1 MPPVLVLQASPVM
14 VSDREC
20 PSAAA
25 RDVPALGGGP
35 ACSSGGGVEEGG
47 PAALDPDPAL
57 DPLGSPQVPL
67 ASPRLE
73 LAPEFGAAAWPP
85 APAPRAATPAADAA
99 PEPLLR
105 SRPPS
110 LSTLVPLDAAG
121 GASSSGGSA
130 AADEEAVAEGG
141 RAAPLGA
148 ASMSD
153 DEHGD
158 SSLGMESSRG
168 DQERLEAGYESSD
181 DMDCMNARHCI
192 NCTGDL
198 WGSVCQVGARGGG
211 RMRCSTWCQETRRA
225 GLR

>member
-1 MPPVLVLQASPVM
+1 MPSVLVLQASPVM

-57 DPLGSPQVPL
+57 DPLGSPQAPL

-110 LSTLVPLDAAG
+110 FSTLVPLDAAG

-130 AADEEAVAEGG
+130 A
-141 RAAPLGA
+141 
-148 ASMSD
+148 MSD
-153 DEHGD
+153 DEHDD

-198 WGSVCQVGARGGG
+198 WGSVCQVGTRGGG
-211 RMRCSTWCQETRRA
+211 RMRCSTRC
-225 GLR
+225 